1 MHIFRGALATAA
13 VAVVAAG
20 AGQLPASA
28 STQFAPDEFRV
39 CVDQACSMSVRGDIT
54 WGQRTASVTGAV
66 VNKRPGVM
74 ASVHWDAFANSTK
87 IDSTTTYVLNPE
99 QATVVPIDFTLG
111 NPNLVGGINRIRI
124 QICDSPTHC
133 SVQWNEIRD

>member
-1 MHIFRGALATAA
+1 MNVFRAALATAA

-20 AGQLPASA
+20 GGQLPASA
-28 STQFAPDEFRV
+28 STQFAEDSFYI
-39 CVDQACSMSVRGDIT
+39 CVDQACSMSVSGGIT
-54 WGQRTASVTGAV
+54 WGQRTADVYGFV
-66 VNKRPGVM
+66 INKRPGVM
-74 ASVHWDAFANSTK
+74 ASVHYDAFANSTK
-87 IDSTTTYVLNPE
+87 IDSTTTYVLDYT
-99 QATVVPIDFTLG
+99 QSTLVDFDFNIG